1 MTAHI
6 SETAAVY
13 AAEGFHVVKLHPGTN
28 RPFEKDWQLPAK
40 RLTSFEAE
48 QAWARWPAMNIGVVA
63 WPNYWVLDLDGPA
76 AVTWF
81 ENLAGHMCSD
91 VTMTI
96 TTPGRMGGRHLWWQM
111 PALAPGQR
119 LRRSMR
125 GCDKA
130 EIKHGP
136 GHQTAMPPSSR
147 AEGNYDFVRSGVPS
161 PEPTPSWLM
170 PYIVRDAAA
179 ETTAPDLRGLGSLAL
194 DDSEWGRAAGAVM
207 ATTIDS
213 ICRHMATTRSER
225 NNILYW
231 SAMRLIELGTGDDAF
246 TQLAAA
252 AGLTGLDDDEIDRTI
267 RSAKESPR

>member
-13 AAEGFHVVKLHPGTN
+13 AAEGFHVVKLYPGTN
-28 RPFEKDWQLPAK
+28 RPFEKDWQLPGK

-81 ENLAGHMCSD
+81 ESLVGLRCSE

-111 PALAPGQR
+111 PTLAPGQR

-125 GCDKA
+125 GCAKA
-130 EIKHGP
+130 EIKHGQ

-147 AEGNYDFVRSGVPS
+147 AEGRYAFVLGGVES
-161 PEPTPSWLM
+161 PEPTPDWLVN
-170 PYIVRDAAA
+170 YIVRDLEAGAS
-179 ETTAPDLRGLGSLAL
+179 TALTGLASLAL

-213 ICRHMATTRSER
+213 ICRHMATARSER

-231 SAMRLIELGTGDDAF
+231 SAMRLLELGTGDDAF
-246 TQLAAA
+246 IQLAAA

-267 RSAKESPR
+267 RSAKASPR